1 MSMNQPPAGAPENS
15 SEAGGRDRISAQQQ
29 IGLAD
34 NVVRR
39 LVTMA
44 DGKNGLARSVSR
56 VAGALGDDR
65 LEPAEL
71 ELRRLMRNRD
81 GDEEV
86 RLPRELVDRIA
97 KALRA
102 TAEQIGYYS
111 NELAGSWTDIRDGVR
126 QLSAELELEAR
137 R

>member
-1 MSMNQPPAGAPENS
+1 
-15 SEAGGRDRISAQQQ
+15 
-29 IGLAD
+29 
-34 NVVRR
+34 
-39 LVTMA
+39 MA